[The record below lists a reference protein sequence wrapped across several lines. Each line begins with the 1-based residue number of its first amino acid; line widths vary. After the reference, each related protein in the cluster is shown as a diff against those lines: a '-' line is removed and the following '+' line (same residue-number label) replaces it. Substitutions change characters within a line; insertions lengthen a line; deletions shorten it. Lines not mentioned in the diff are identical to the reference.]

1 MSEESGEVTA
11 DQMLAAA
18 KQYDA
23 AVEAGE
29 TPEVVIQTE
38 EPKEEVQD
46 ESPPELTE
54 EAVKEPDSEVLDS
67 TGNNADEQVSSLTE
81 GEAPEVQEQPKK
93 SKWEKNEE
101 RKTSSWKQINA
112 EKEEIKRQRD
122 ELSQI
127 ADDLKSQNETINEGR
142 AYQDKH
148 GFTAADYER
157 AAERAELDGN
167 YDEADSAR
175 RMAERVETEG
185 KENRAKA
192 KEAKATKQHWD
203 AFESKRQELMQKHP
217 DLSKAD
223 SELTQKA
230 NAILS
235 EHPSM
240 QSAAGLEQA
249 VKIARLQITAAGAE
263 TSEAQVKE
271 LTDKLNKLEK
281 KMSVNGGFTSEKVDG
296 DRSFDDL
303 SMDEQ
308 EAHLLK
314 AAASHDNA

>member
-1 MSEESGEVTA
+1 MPEESGEVTA
-11 DQMLAAA
+11 EQLLAAA
-18 KQYDA
+18 SEYDN
-23 AVEAGE
+23 AVAAGE
-29 TPEVVIQTE
+29 APEVEIQTE

-46 ESPPELTE
+46 EPPPEPAE
-54 EAVKEPDSEVLDS
+54 EAVQEPE
-67 TGNNADEQVSSLTE
+67 TEEQNADEQVSSLTE
-81 GEAPEVQEQPKK
+81 GETPEVQEQPKK

-122 ELSQI
+122 ELSKL
-127 ADDLKSQNETINEGR
+127 AEDLKSQNETINEGR

-157 AAERAELDGN
+157 AAEKAELDGD
-167 YDEADSAR
+167 YDQADSAR

-192 KEAKATKQHWD
+192 KEAKAIKQHWD
-203 AFESKRQELMQKHP
+203 AFESKRQELMQKHSE
-217 DLSKAD
+217 LSKPD

-230 NAILS
+230 NAILT

-240 QSAAGLEQA
+240 QSAVGLEQA
-249 VKIARLQITAAGAE
+249 VKIAQLQIKAAGAE

-271 LTDKLNKLEK
+271 LTDKLTKLEK
-281 KMSVNGGFTSEKVDG
+281 KMSVSGGFTNERVDG
-296 DRSFDDL
+296 ERSFDDL
-303 SMDEQ
+303 SDAEQ
-308 EAHLLK
+308 TEYLRRAAMEA
-314 AAASHDNA
+314 DNA

>member
-1 MSEESGEVTA
+1 MSEESVETT
-11 DQMLAAA
+11 DDKMLAAA
-18 KQYDA
+18 EQFDA
-23 AVEAGE
+23 AKEAGE
-29 TPEVVIQTE
+29 VPNVEMPE
-38 EPKEEVQD
+38 EPEEEVQD
-46 ESPPELTE
+46 ESPPEATE
-54 EAVKEPDSEVLDS
+54 EAVKEPDSEVQDV
-67 TGNNADEQVSSLTE
+67 DEQVSSLTE
-81 GEAPEVQEQPKK
+81 SEAPEAQEQPKK

-101 RKTSSWKQINA
+101 RKASSWKQINA
-112 EKEEIKRQRD
+112 EKEEIKRQR
-122 ELSQI
+122 ESLLKE
-127 ADDLKSQNETINEGR
+127 AEELKSRKVDLDEGKDYR
-142 AYQDKH
+142 AEK
-148 GFTAADYER
+148 GFTAEDYEN
-157 AAERAELDGN
+157 AAKRLKE
-167 YDEADSAR
+167 
-175 RMAERVETEG
+175 EG
-185 KENRAKA
+185 DDDLASDAIDRAKEVRSEGDKA
-192 KEAKATKQHWD
+192 QQQVATKKHWD

-281 KMSVNGGFTSEKVDG
+281 KMAVNGGFTSEKVDG
-296 DRSFDDL
+296 GRSFDDL

-314 AAASHDNA
+314 AAASHDDA

>member
-1 MSEESGEVTA
+1 MPEESGEVTA
-11 DQMLAAA
+11 EQMLAAA
-18 KQYDA
+18 QQYDA

-46 ESPPELTE
+46 ESPPEPAE
-54 EAVKEPDSEVLDS
+54 EAVQEPE
-67 TGNNADEQVSSLTE
+67 TEEQNADEQVSSLTE
-81 GEAPEVQEQPKK
+81 GEAPEAQEQPKK

-101 RKTSSWKQINA
+101 RKASSWKQINA
-112 EKEEIKRQRD
+112 EKEEIKRQR
-122 ELSQI
+122 ESLLKE
-127 ADDLKSQNETINEGR
+127 AEELKSRKVDLDEGK
-142 AYQDKH
+142 AYRDEK
-148 GFTAADYER
+148 GFTAEDYENAAKRLKEEGDDDLASDAVDR
-157 AAERAELDGN
+157 AKEVRAEGD
-167 YDEADSAR
+167 
-175 RMAERVETEG
+175 
-185 KENRAKA
+185 KA
-192 KEAKATKQHWD
+192 QQQVATKKHWD

-296 DRSFDDL
+296 GRSFDDL

-314 AAASHDNA
+314 AAASHDDA